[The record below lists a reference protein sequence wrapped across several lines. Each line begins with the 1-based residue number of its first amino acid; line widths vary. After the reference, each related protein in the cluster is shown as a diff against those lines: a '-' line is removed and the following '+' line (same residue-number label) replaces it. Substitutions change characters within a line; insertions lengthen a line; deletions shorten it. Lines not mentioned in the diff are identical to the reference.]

1 MITDSQK
8 WFLLAS
14 LLTMSGLLYILSPVL
29 TPFLIAA
36 LLAYLGDPLV
46 DRLETRKC
54 SRVIGVVVVFIVL
67 TLFLALFLLILIP
80 LLEVQISAL
89 IHNIPSYLEW
99 VQVMLIPW
107 LHDELGVNPQQL
119 NVDVLRETLSEN
131 WRQAGGLAA
140 ILVKTA
146 SDSGLLIVAWIGNLL
161 LIPVVAFYLLRDWD
175 VFMGRISEFLPRSIA
190 PVVMDLAKESDA
202 VLASF
207 LRGQVSVMAA
217 LGTIYSVGLWMVG
230 LELALLVGMLAGMVS
245 FVPYLG
251 FIVGFGAATIAA
263 VMQYH
268 DLLHLVPI
276 LIVFGVGQTM
286 EGMLLTPW
294 LVGDRIGLHPVA
306 VIFSV
311 LVGGQLFGFI
321 GVLIALPVAAIIAV
335 LLRFAHRQYK
345 GSQLYSTGQNLSE
358 SDRAALD
365 LSGADLSTPN
375 ISP

>member
-80 LLEVQISAL
+80 LLEVQVSAL

-345 GSQLYSTGQNLSE
+345 GSQLYSTGQNLT
-358 SDRAALD
+358 DT
-365 LSGADLSTPN
+365 DLSTPN